1 MTDEPTVIAMPNRYV
16 RESWIDSAAIE
27 QLDAHAERF
36 FLRLILKA
44 DDFGR
49 YTANPV
55 ALKNTLFPLKEDVR
69 STDSSRWLA
78 ACEKAG
84 LVRCYETPKGRF
96 LEIPKFGQRA
106 RAAVSKFP
114 DPAEATASGCQ
125 TNDRQTS
132 VKGQSS
138 APEDE
143 DEDEDGIRGRER
155 AHAPGVQRDP
165 LEIPEPLKTPAFAR
179 EWGIWMNVRRGQKK
193 PKNWAAMFCGQL
205 EWLAQY
211 PADVA
216 VEILKTSIRNGWQ
229 GLFPPDQR
237 NGHPRNTPSRPA
249 GPAPSELQPNLAA
262 RLATDGDEWPA
273 EQGASPD
280 AMG

>member
-1 MTDEPTVIAMPNRYV
+1 MPNRYI
-16 RESWIDSAAIE
+16 RESWIDSLAVDS
-27 QLDAHAERF
+27 LDAASERF

-55 ALKNTLFPLKEDVR
+55 HLKNTLYPLKDDVR
-69 STDSSRWLA
+69 ATDSSRWLA

-106 RAAVSKFP
+106 RATSSKFP
-114 DPAEATASGCQ
+114 APCDGKSGACP
-125 TNDRQTS
+125 TDDGQTS

-155 AHAPGVQRDP
+155 DASADAGQAPPMIPDP
-165 LEIPEPLKTPAFAR
+165 LEIPESLKTPEFVKA
-179 EWGIWMNVRRGQKK
+179 WGIWMNIRRGLKK
-193 PKNWAAMFCGQL
+193 PKDWATMFRAQL
-205 EWLAQY
+205 EWLAGY
-211 PADVA
+211 DSATA
-216 VEILKTSIRNGWQ
+216 CEILGASTRNGWT
-229 GLFPPDQR
+229 GLFEPKGPPR
-237 NGHPRNTPSRPA
+237 MRPKNPA
-249 GPAPSELQPNLAA
+249 GSDPDWTTPPQP
-262 RLATDGDEWPA
+262 
-273 EQGASPD
+273 
-280 AMG
+280 